1 MRTITTEGLEQLG
14 YGGTCTV
21 FALDGSSVLKAF
33 RADMPEGNVVGEW
46 GRARAAWEAGVP
58 SAEPCGL
65 VAVTGEGYGLGI
77 VFERMVGSTL
87 AQEVEASELSVE
99 DCAHMLGELLARLHG
114 VRVDPASFEDQRT
127 VFAGYARKLAE
138 PGIDVLTR
146 EEAGQ
151 LAALYEA
158 LPQGAGFVHGDF
170 HAGNVMHDASG
181 RLALIDL
188 EGAGCGHPLLDWSG
202 TWQAYDL
209 IPSLDPN
216 CCAKYVGISADKALA
231 MLDPMLRAYLGT
243 DDESQ
248 LIRWSHL
255 MEAFGYAKYACMIA
269 RDPNPWIDR
278 PGVAQMVR
286 EHVLA
291 HLDDLL
297 AELGRI
303 GVVLSN

>member
-1 MRTITTEGLEQLG
+1 MRDISIESLEQLG

-21 FALDGSSVLKAF
+21 FALDADVALKAF
-33 RADMPEGNVVGEW
+33 RADMPEKNVMGEW
-46 GRARAAWEAGVP
+46 ARARAAWEAGVP
-58 SAEPCGL
+58 SAEPREL
-65 VAVTGEGYGLGI
+65 VEVSGEGFGLGI
-77 VFERMVGSTL
+77 VFERMAGSTL
-87 AQEVEASELSVE
+87 AQQVEADELPVE
-99 DCAHMLGELLARLHG
+99 DCARMLGELLARLHE
-114 VRVDPASFEDQRT
+114 VRVDPAAFEDQRS

-138 PGIDVLTR
+138 PGIDVLSQI
-146 EEAGQ
+146 EAGQ

-158 LPQGAGFVHGDF
+158 LPQVTSFVHGDF
-170 HAGNVMHDASG
+170 HAGNVMRSASG
-181 RLALIDL
+181 ELALIDL

-209 IPSLDPN
+209 IPSLDPG
-216 CCAKYVGISADKALA
+216 CCAKYVGVSADKALA

-243 DDESQ
+243 DDEGQ
-248 LIRWSHL
+248 LARWHRL

-291 HLDDLL
+291 PLDELL
-297 AELGRI
+297 GELGLL
-303 GVVLSN
+303 GE

>member
-1 MRTITTEGLEQLG
+1 MRTIAINGLEQLG

-21 FALDGSSVLKAF
+21 FALDDDSALKAF
-33 RADMPEGNVVGEW
+33 RSDMPEKNVMGEW
-46 GRARAAWEAGVP
+46 DRARAAWEAGVP
-58 SAEPCGL
+58 SAEPREL
-65 VAVTGEGYGLGI
+65 VAADGEGYGLGI

-87 AQEVEASELSVE
+87 AQQVEVDELPVE
-99 DCAHMLGELLARLHG
+99 DCARMLGELLARLHE
-114 VRVDPASFEDQRT
+114 VRVDPAAFEDQRT
-127 VFAGYARKLAE
+127 VFAGYARKLADS
-138 PGIDVLTR
+138 GIDVLTR

-151 LAALYEA
+151 LAALYGA
-158 LPQGAGFVHGDF
+158 LPQVAGFVHGDF
-170 HAGNVMHDASG
+170 HAGNVMRDTSG

-243 DDESQ
+243 SDEAALSCWH
-248 LIRWSHL
+248 RL

-291 HLDDLL
+291 QLDELL
-297 AELGRI
+297 GELTVL
-303 GVVLSN
+303 GV

>member
-1 MRTITTEGLEQLG
+1 MRAISIESLEQLG

-21 FALDGSSVLKAF
+21 FALDGGSALKAF
-33 RADMPEGNVVGEW
+33 RADMPERNVMGEW
-46 GRARAAWEAGVP
+46 ARASAAWKAGVP
-58 SAEPCGL
+58 SAEPREL
-65 VAVTGEGYGLGI
+65 VEISGEGFGMGI
-77 VFERMVGSTL
+77 VFERMAGSTL
-87 AQEVEASELSVE
+87 AQQVETGELPVE
-99 DCAHMLGELLARLHG
+99 DCARMLGELLARLHE
-114 VRVDPASFEDQRT
+114 VCVDPTAFEDQRT
-127 VFAGYARKLAE
+127 VFSGYARRLAE
-138 PGIDVLTR
+138 PGIDILSQ

-158 LPQGAGFVHGDF
+158 LPQVTSFVHGDY
-170 HAGNVMHDASG
+170 HAGNVMRNASG
-181 RLALIDL
+181 ELALIDL

-231 MLDPMLRAYLGT
+231 MLDPMLESYLGT
-243 DDESQ
+243 DDEAE
-248 LIRWSHL
+248 LARWRRL
-255 MEAFGYAKYACMIA
+255 MEAFGYAKYACMIV

-291 HLDDLL
+291 QLDDLL
-297 AELGRI
+297 GELRR
-303 GVVLSN
+303 LLA

>member
-1 MRTITTEGLEQLG
+1 MRDISIESLEQLG

-21 FALDGSSVLKAF
+21 FALDADVALKAF
-33 RADMPEGNVVGEW
+33 RADMPEKNVMGEW
-46 GRARAAWEAGVP
+46 ARARAAWEAGVP
-58 SAEPCGL
+58 SAEPREL
-65 VAVTGEGYGLGI
+65 VEVSGEGFGLGI
-77 VFERMVGSTL
+77 VFERMAGATL
-87 AQEVEASELSVE
+87 AQQVEADELPVE
-99 DCAHMLGELLARLHG
+99 DCARMLGELLARLHE
-114 VRVDPASFEDQRT
+114 VRVDPAAFEDQRT

-138 PGIDVLTR
+138 PGIDVLSQ

-158 LPQGAGFVHGDF
+158 LPQVTSFVHGDF
-170 HAGNVMHDASG
+170 HAGNVMRSASG
-181 RLALIDL
+181 ELALIDL

-209 IPSLDPN
+209 IPSLDPG
-216 CCAKYVGISADKALA
+216 CCAKYVGVSADKALA

-243 DDESQ
+243 DDEGQ
-248 LIRWSHL
+248 LARWHRL
-255 MEAFGYAKYACMIA
+255 MEAFGYAKYACMIV

-291 HLDDLL
+291 PLDELL
-297 AELGRI
+297 GELGLL
-303 GVVLSN
+303 GE